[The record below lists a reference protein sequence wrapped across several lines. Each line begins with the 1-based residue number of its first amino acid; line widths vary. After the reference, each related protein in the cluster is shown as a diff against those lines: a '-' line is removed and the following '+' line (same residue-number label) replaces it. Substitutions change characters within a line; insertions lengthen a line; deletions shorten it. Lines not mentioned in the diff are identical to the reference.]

1 MLKGISG
8 GSAMPE
14 LIHPTSES
22 LLHPSQI
29 VMATDLCDA
38 EILLP
43 LAIAQAKATHA
54 QVTLV
59 HALLTSVMTPWTAEA
74 MVPPDGG
81 MDAEEFA
88 ERILAELVQKARAE
102 GVTCDSLVRHGVS
115 ASEVVRGEVDRLGA
129 DRLIIG
135 THGRG
140 RMGQLV
146 LGSVAKNLLRSVVLP
161 IFAVGPKVKTPRL
174 VAEPKRILFAV
185 ALKDQ
190 QQDLLDADVARKLA
204 EGYGAELILM
214 HVVGPEAEQDG
225 QLGLD
230 IEESKVSLDA
240 LIPDKTTMT
249 VELRTHVACGEIVE
263 EILESASRFEADWI
277 LMGWNEQHRHGALAE
292 TAVYRVMAS
301 AFIPVLTLPHPRKS
315 LRTAAIRQRETSTA
329 TR

>member
-1 MLKGISG
+1 
-8 GSAMPE
+8 MPE
-14 LIHPTSES
+14 LIHSTSES

-54 QVTLV
+54 QLTLV
-59 HALLTSVMTPWTAEA
+59 HALLTGVMTPWTAEA

-102 GVTCDSLVRHGVS
+102 GVTCDSVVRHGVS
-115 ASEVVRGEVDRLGA
+115 AAETIRGEIHRLDA

-146 LGSVAKNLLRSVVLP
+146 LGSVAKSLLRSVALP

-174 VAEPKRILFAV
+174 VAEPKRILFPV
-185 ALKDQ
+185 GLKARETDM
-190 QQDLLDADVARKLA
+190 ADVDAARKLA
-204 EGYGAELILM
+204 EQYGAELILM

-225 QLGLD
+225 QLALD
-230 IEESKVSLDA
+230 IEQSKVSLDE

-263 EILESASRFEADWI
+263 EILESASRFEVDWI
-277 LMGWNEQHRHGALAE
+277 LMGWNEQHRHGALVE

-301 AFIPVLTLPHPRKS
+301 AFIPVLTLPHPRKALS
-315 LRTAAIRQRETSTA
+315 NETARQRETSIA